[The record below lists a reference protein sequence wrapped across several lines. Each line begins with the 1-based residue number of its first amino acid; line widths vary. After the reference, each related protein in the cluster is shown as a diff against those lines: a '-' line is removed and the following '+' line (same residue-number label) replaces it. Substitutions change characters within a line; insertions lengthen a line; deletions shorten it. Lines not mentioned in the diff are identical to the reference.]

1 VRVAAPGVSAW
12 AAGARA
18 PDRRY
23 ARGVSREASK
33 QGRENRRRGLRG
45 RAALVLAVATIGA
58 GATTGS
64 ASAAES
70 VEGGNSFNE
79 LSQKAQQETTP
90 TETTATETTGTAAEV
105 HNSNKT
111 IFIGIGAA
119 IVLLIAIAFVIVRDA
134 RRVAPAGAEEFGEG
148 KSGRNMAVQRRNRR
162 KKARAAKA
170 ARKKHR

>member
-1 VRVAAPGVSAW
+1 
-12 AAGARA
+12 
-18 PDRRY
+18 
-23 ARGVSREASK
+23 
-33 QGRENRRRGLRG
+33 
-45 RAALVLAVATIGA
+45 VLAVAMIGSGALA
-58 GATTGS
+58 GG

-90 TETTATETTGTAAEV
+90 TETTATTTGTEAEV

-111 IFIGIGAA
+111 VFIGIGAA

-148 KSGRNMAVQRRNRR
+148 KPGRNMAVQRRNRR
-162 KKARAAKA
+162 NKARAAKA

>member
-1 VRVAAPGVSAW
+1 VRVAAPG
-12 AAGARA
+12 AGSRA
-18 PDRRY
+18 VGDRTADRRY
-23 ARGVSREASK
+23 ARGVSREARK
-33 QGRENRRRGLRG
+33 QGSENRRRGLRE
-45 RAALVLAVATIGA
+45 RAALVLAAAMIGGGALA
-58 GATTGS
+58 GPV
-64 ASAAES
+64 SAAES

-90 TETTATETTGTAAEV
+90 TETTATTTGTEAEV

-111 IFIGIGAA
+111 ILIAIGAA
-119 IVLLIAIAFVIVRDA
+119 IVLLVAIAFVIVRDA

-148 KSGRNMAVQRRNRR
+148 KPGRNMAVQRRNRR

>member
-1 VRVAAPGVSAW
+1 MAAPSVSRRV
-12 AAGARA
+12 AGARA
-18 PDRRY
+18 ADRRY

-33 QGRENRRRGLRG
+33 QGRANHRRGLRE
-45 RAALVLAVATIGA
+45 RAALALAVAMIGG
-58 GATTGS
+58 GAMTGS

-90 TETTATETTGTAAEV
+90 TETTATTTGTEAEV
-105 HNSNKT
+105 HNSSKT
-111 IFIGIGAA
+111 VYIGIAAA

-134 RRVAPAGAEEFGEG
+134 RRVAPAGAEEYGEG

-162 KKARAAKA
+162 NKARAAKA